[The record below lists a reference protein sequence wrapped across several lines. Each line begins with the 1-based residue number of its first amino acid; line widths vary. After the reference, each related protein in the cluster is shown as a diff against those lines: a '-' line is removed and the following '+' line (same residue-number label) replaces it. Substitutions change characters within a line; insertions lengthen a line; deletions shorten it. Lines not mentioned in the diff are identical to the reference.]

1 MKELNPWVRRVFG
14 NVYYLFHSLPSHSLL
29 INFRLY
35 EASTPPP
42 QTKKKSSR
50 IEFQF
55 STNISLLSSQVGK
68 AKLYILSTIK
78 KVSLNKPSKHQI
90 EIPSFLKDCTSF
102 GIFCPPFGSL
112 IYWWSTPTED
122 LEPNI
127 STMWRS
133 VSS

>member
-1 MKELNPWVRRVFG
+1 MQKRIGQLCWISAEKSVLKGFTLLRHRDFMKCRNTC
-14 NVYYLFHSLPSHSLL
+14 
-29 INFRLY
+29 
-35 EASTPPP
+35 AP
-42 QTKKKSSR
+42 QIRKKSSR
-50 IEFQF
+50 IKFQF

-68 AKLYILSTIK
+68 TKLYILSTIK

-127 STMWRS
+127 SSMWRS